1 MPSADFQTHPV
12 FKRGI
17 APHIRLLVYVTV
29 CVAILVA
36 DVRFRYLE
44 SLREYL
50 STITYPMRRAAAE
63 PVNLASNAARY
74 FSKLADSQFEQADFE
89 RLQIETAQRLLRFE
103 SLEQENEQLRRLL
116 GMRARVQTHS
126 VAAEV
131 LYSAPDP
138 YSRKVILDQGR
149 QEGVE
154 PGLAVVDATGL
165 LGQVTRVYPIQS
177 EVTLIT
183 DRNQSVTVQVE
194 RNGQRGVMSGTG
206 QGGLELRFVL
216 ADADIKVGDRLM
228 TSGLDGLFVPGLP
241 VAMVESVER
250 DAGAFARIACRPLAG
265 VEQSTRVLVLS
276 RAELPPPPPPPQPAP
291 ETTGES
297 SPTPELG
304 VRREPAENE
313 N

>member
-1 MPSADFQTHPV
+1 M
-12 FKRGI
+12 
-17 APHIRLLVYVTV
+17 
-29 CVAILVA
+29 
-36 DVRFRYLE
+36 
-44 SLREYL
+44 
-50 STITYPMRRAAAE
+50 
-63 PVNLASNAARY
+63 
-74 FSKLADSQFEQADFE
+74 
-89 RLQIETAQRLLRFE
+89 
-103 SLEQENEQLRRLL
+103 
-116 GMRARVQTHS
+116 QTHS

-297 SPTPELG
+297 SPTSEPG
-304 VRREPAENE
+304 ARREPAEDE